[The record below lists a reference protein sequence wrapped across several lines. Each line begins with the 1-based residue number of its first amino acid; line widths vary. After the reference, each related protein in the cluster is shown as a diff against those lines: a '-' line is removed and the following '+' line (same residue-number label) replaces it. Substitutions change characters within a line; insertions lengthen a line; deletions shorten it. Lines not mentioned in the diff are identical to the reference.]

1 MSKSL
6 QLGPTLVEL
15 ADSSDDAVLVP
26 LDNIAAVVVMAGG
39 KTRIYLKQ
47 PAELFVDVIE
57 TPAQVQEAIT
67 RVTNALIQSL
77 MEY

>member
-6 QLGPTLVEL
+6 QLGPVLVEL
-15 ADSSDDAVLVP
+15 ADNSDDTVLVP

-39 KTRIYLKQ
+39 RTRIYLKQ
-47 PAELFVDVIE
+47 PAELFVEVKE
-57 TPAQVQEAIT
+57 SPAQVQEAIT
-67 RVTNALIQSL
+67 RTVNTFIHSL